1 MIDPEKLTYSIGQVS
16 EITDIAQSTLRYWE
30 TVIDV
35 LVPIK
40 TPGGSRRY
48 TKENIELLA
57 IIKDVLHNQGF
68 TIKGANLYLK
78 NHSLE
83 NKPTVNKPDQKPIET
98 KDVNTYKINLN
109 YIKNELVKIRKIL
122 N

>member
-1 MIDPEKLTYSIGQVS
+1 MNTDKLTYSIGQVS

-30 TVIDV
+30 TVIDS

-48 TKENIELLA
+48 TQENIELIA
-57 IIKDVLHNQGF
+57 IIKDILHNQGF

-78 NHSLE
+78 NNIPKETSKKE
-83 NKPTVNKPDQKPIET
+83 KPAQKPVET
-98 KDVNTYKINLN
+98 QDVDTYKINLN
-109 YIKNELVKIRKIL
+109 YIKNELVKIKKIL
-122 N
+122 G

>member
-1 MIDPEKLTYSIGQVS
+1 MVGTEKLTYSIGQAS

-30 TVIDV
+30 TVIDK

-48 TKENIELLA
+48 TKENIELIA
-57 IIKDVLHNQGF
+57 VIKDVLHNQGF

-78 NHSLE
+78 NH
-83 NKPTVNKPDQKPIET
+83 KPQDTAAKKEIEPKPIET
-98 KDVNTYKINLN
+98 KEIDTYKINMN
-109 YIKNELVKIRKIL
+109 YIKNELIKIKKIL
-122 N
+122 G